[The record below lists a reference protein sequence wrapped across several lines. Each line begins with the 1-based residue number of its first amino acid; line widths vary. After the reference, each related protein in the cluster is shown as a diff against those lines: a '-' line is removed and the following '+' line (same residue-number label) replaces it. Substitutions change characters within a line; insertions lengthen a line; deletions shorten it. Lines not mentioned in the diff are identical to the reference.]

1 MATPLKLKDANGN
14 IQELTTTEENYIAYQ
29 VGLHLS
35 TADSA
40 EVGSLNRATT
50 GDTVGTY
57 SNTFF
62 NQAVGTH
69 PSTSI
74 TTGTTNTVIYQTT
87 GTAAETDANV
97 FRPIMWVD
105 SASETGFKM
114 MPDVDLNAAVD
125 RYLSKIFTNEY
136 PGSYRLSTSAPS
148 SDWTEQQTAF
158 IDTRTDGASIAH
170 KLWKRTGGTAPTAVK
185 PMRLKNEAS
194 FAGVQEMSDTE
205 IKFSFGQR
213 AKTRIAASKIGSYQL
228 RNSSQGAPTDTGT
241 WVAKGTATDTKNTTA
256 DVNFTRDSTVNFQA
270 SYTASYTGAYTT
282 NYTSITDLA
291 YISVSTAQFSAN
303 YSRDF
308 GGTFAT
314 TYTASYEGGY
324 TTTYAR
330 NFAANYVSNYAS
342 TQDVGYLT
350 QYTRNFSGN
359 FTNTFA
365 GGYTRNFTGNF
376 TGVGPNI
383 TYQHEGTGTAYEL
396 FPQYTGTMPPQ
407 GNWWPYDANY
417 QGGQAYSS
425 YRLYDYY
432 VGNYV
437 AGPAQ
442 NLLQTN
448 YAGPQTAQ
456 FNRAGNQQP
465 EYNRGPLAG
474 YEAREIHFY
483 ERPGDG
489 SQVQYNSYV
498 SISWPG
504 VLVGYESFPR
514 FGIFG
519 RQYIRNI
526 PTYYT
531 GQRFTPGQ
539 TFGGYPLVNYTS
551 DGGNY
556 QATGLLTSYVRTQY
570 FYQGSGRNYYYQ
582 SNAPGAT
589 YVGEPVTYT
598 GVSPT
603 LVYYEGTPNTSTSDF
618 VVALTANYQAWRD
631 FFHIVYT
638 RNFLGYYTGPG
649 VATSYTR
656 NTNVTYTRNFTGNFT
671 NTFANQFSATYT
683 TTYTGDYQ
691 KEFANSYVRDF
702 SATYSRNFEG
712 TGYVT
717 QYESIYTGAYT
728 TQYTLDYEGNYVNTY
743 EGNYATV
750 YSRDFETSYITDY
763 LGNFTGNFAGETIQS
778 ANETNET
785 YTLYVRI
792 S

>member
-256 DVNFTRDSTVNFQA
+256 NQAFTRDSTINFQE
-270 SYTASYTGAYTT
+270 SYTTSYTTAYATNFTSISNVAYTSSYARVFDQGYSIDYTGGFNQTYTSTFTGTFSQNYDTAYTT
-282 NYTSITDLA
+282 AYTNNFLRNTDVVYSRNFANNFLRNTDVV
-291 YISVSTAQFSAN
+291 YSRNFVNNFTRTSSVGYVNLFTSVYQAN
-303 YSRDF
+303 YERIFTRISTVNYAIFAQYNRLVEVGFAGQQVYVGPSYQTTTDVYYQSGRPYT
-308 GGTFAT
+308 GGGGNAYYNGPRQLYYQGSGRIQGTQNYITSLGTDYLGGAPFPGASPFQAYARTFVTNYLKTSEVAT
-314 TYTASYEGGY
+314 TYTRVDSNNFYQNAVNY
-324 TTTYAR
+324 TQNFVIDILKSFTVNYTR
-330 NFAANYVSNYAS
+330 NVEQ
-342 TQDVGYLT
+342 T
-350 QYTRNFSGN
+350 YTRNFSSTYQRE
-359 FTNTFA
+359 FV
-365 GGYTRNFTGNF
+365 GGYTTN
-376 TGVGPNI
+376 
-383 TYQHEGTGTAYEL
+383 
-396 FPQYTGTMPPQ
+396 
-407 GNWWPYDANY
+407 
-417 QGGQAYSS
+417 
-425 YRLYDYY
+425 Y
-432 VGNYV
+432 VGNYANEFV
-437 AGPAQ
+437 GGYT
-442 NLLQTN
+442 TN
-448 YAGPQTAQ
+448 YV
-456 FNRAGNQQP
+456 
-465 EYNRGPLAG
+465 
-474 YEAREIHFY
+474 
-483 ERPGDG
+483 GDYQNEF
-489 SQVQYNSYV
+489 SQ
-498 SISWPG
+498 
-504 VLVGYESFPR
+504 
-514 FGIFG
+514 
-519 RQYIRNI
+519 
-526 PTYYT
+526 
-531 GQRFTPGQ
+531 
-539 TFGGYPLVNYTS
+539 
-551 DGGNY
+551 
-556 QATGLLTSYVRTQY
+556 
-570 FYQGSGRNYYYQ
+570 
-582 SNAPGAT
+582 
-589 YVGEPVTYT
+589 
-598 GVSPT
+598 
-603 LVYYEGTPNTSTSDF
+603 
-618 VVALTANYQAWRD
+618 
-631 FFHIVYT
+631 
-638 RNFLGYYTGPG
+638 
-649 VATSYTR
+649 SYTKS
-656 NTNVTYTRNFTGNFT
+656 YTTGYLSDYDG
-671 NTFANQFSATYT
+671 AVYT
-683 TTYTGDYQ
+683 TTYERAFTG
-691 KEFANSYVRDF
+691 V
-702 SATYSRNFEG
+702 YSTAYEG
-712 TGYVT
+712 AFNA
-717 QYESIYTGAYT
+717 AYST
-728 TQYTLDYEGNYVNTY
+728 AYEGNYENIY
-743 EGNYATV
+743 DKAF
-750 YSRDFETSYITDY
+750 DTSYITDY
-763 LGNFTGNFAGETIQS
+763 LGNFQGNFEGETIQS
-778 ANETNET
+778 ANATNET

>member
-50 GDTVGTY
+50 GDTVGT
-57 SNTFF
+57 
-62 NQAVGTH
+62 H

-74 TTGTTNTVIYQTT
+74 TTGTTNTVIYQTN

-105 SASETGFKM
+105 SASETGMKM
-114 MPDVDLNAAVD
+114 MPDIDLNEAVD

-148 SDWTEQQTAF
+148 GDWTEQQTAF

-194 FAGVQEMSDTE
+194 FAGIQEMSDAE

-256 DVNFTRDSTVNFQA
+256 DANFTRDSTVNFQS
-270 SYTASYTGAYTT
+270 SYTASATVAYTT

-291 YISVSTAQFSAN
+291 YISVSTAQFSVD

-308 GGTFAT
+308 GGTFAA
-314 TYTASYEGGY
+314 TYTGSYEGGY
-324 TTTYAR
+324 VTTYAR

-350 QYTRNFSGN
+350 QYTRNFTGN

-365 GGYTRNFTGNF
+365 SGYQRNFTGNF
-376 TGVGPNI
+376 TG
-383 TYQHEGTGTAYEL
+383 
-396 FPQYTGTMPPQ
+396 
-407 GNWWPYDANY
+407 
-417 QGGQAYSS
+417 
-425 YRLYDYY
+425 
-432 VGNYV
+432 
-437 AGPAQ
+437 AGPTIAYTR
-442 NLLQTN
+442 NVD
-448 YAGPQTAQ
+448 
-456 FNRAGNQQP
+456 
-465 EYNRGPLAG
+465 AG
-474 YEAREIHFY
+474 YEA
-483 ERPGDG
+483 
-489 SQVQYNSYV
+489 
-498 SISWPG
+498 
-504 VLVGYESFPR
+504 
-514 FGIFG
+514 
-519 RQYIRNI
+519 IRHD
-526 PTYYT
+526 YYA
-531 GQRFTPGQ
+531 GP
-539 TFGGYPLVNYTS
+539 
-551 DGGNY
+551 GGNY
-556 QATGLLTSYVRTQY
+556 ERQTQFGMYVRETFNTYLRTVIEYYVGPSVYVGPSIQYSGPVIYSGPSPDPNYQTTAFTPFQAYVSNVVNPVAQYTAGYYLGESRFGPNYIGPAVGGY
-570 FYQGSGRNYYYQ
+570 FYQGSGRTAAYLRATVPEQNFIV
-582 SNAPGAT
+582 NPGNPQVDESGGT
-589 YVGEPVTYT
+589 FSGTYT
-598 GVSPT
+598 SPQTTGGVSYAKVISQIQY
-603 LVYYEGTPNTSTSDF
+603 LAYRQVVYD
-618 VVALTANYQAWRD
+618 
-631 FFHIVYT
+631 VYT
-638 RNFLGYYTGPG
+638 RAFASNFSGAGPT
-649 VATSYTR
+649 VAYTR
-656 NTNVTYTRNFTGNFT
+656 NVDPTYTRNFTGNFT

-712 TGYVT
+712 SGYVT
-717 QYESIYTGAYT
+717 QYESIYTGEYT

-743 EGNYATV
+743 EGNYATE
-750 YSRDFETSYITDY
+750 YSKDFETSYITDY

>member
-74 TTGTTNTVIYQTT
+74 TTGTTNTVIYQTN

-97 FRPIMWVD
+97 FKPIMWVD

-114 MPDVDLNAAVD
+114 MPDIDLNEAVD
-125 RYLSKIFTNEY
+125 RYLGKIFTNEY
-136 PGSYRLSTSAPS
+136 PGSYRLAASAPS

-158 IDTRTDGASIAH
+158 IDTRTDGTSIAH

-185 PMRLKNEAS
+185 PMRLKNESS
-194 FAGVQEMSDTE
+194 FAGVQEMSDAE

-228 RNSSQGAPTDTGT
+228 RNSSQGSPTDTGT

-256 DVNFTRDSTVNFQA
+256 DANFTRDSTVNFQA
-270 SYTASYTGAYTT
+270 TYTASATVAYTT

-291 YISVSTAQFSAN
+291 YISVSTAQFSVN

-314 TYTASYEGGY
+314 TYTGSYEGGY

-365 GGYTRNFTGNF
+365 GGYQRNFTGNF
-376 TGVGPNI
+376 QGAGPTI
-383 TYQHEGTGTAYEL
+383 
-396 FPQYTGTMPPQ
+396 
-407 GNWWPYDANY
+407 NY
-417 QGGQAYSS
+417 QRDFLGGPYSQNVNPYGLGYERQRMLDYLGGQDQYGVQYGAYKG
-425 YRLYDYY
+425 YTI
-432 VGNYV
+432 
-437 AGPAQ
+437 GPSV
-442 NLLQTN
+442 
-448 YAGPQTAQ
+448 
-456 FNRAGNQQP
+456 
-465 EYNRGPLAG
+465 
-474 YEAREIHFY
+474 Y
-483 ERPGDG
+483 ER
-489 SQVQYNSYV
+489 SV
-498 SISWPG
+498 
-504 VLVGYESFPR
+504 
-514 FGIFG
+514 
-519 RQYIRNI
+519 
-526 PTYYT
+526 
-531 GQRFTPGQ
+531 
-539 TFGGYPLVNYTS
+539 TFGMYVRAVFNTYMRNVIIQYEGVRFVA
-551 DGGNY
+551 GGNY
-556 QATGLLTSYVRTQY
+556 QAADQSYVFFQPAVPGTYYLGPGGGGTQY
-570 FYQGSGRNYYYQ
+570 IGGPLPPFYQGSGRSYYFQ
-582 SNAPGAT
+582 S
-589 YVGEPVTYT
+589 VG
-598 GVSPT
+598 S
-603 LVYYEGTPNTSTSDF
+603 PNTTQYLRDGTSSSTS
-618 VVALTANYQAWRD
+618 
-631 FFHIVYT
+631 
-638 RNFLGYYTGPG
+638 YYTGATFFVGPAATLYQQFSNALYNPIYYQAFRQLVTDAYARYFLG
-649 VATSYTR
+649 NFQGAGPTVAYTR

-691 KEFANSYVRDF
+691 REFANSYVRDF

-712 TGYVT
+712 PGYVT
-717 QYESIYTGAYT
+717 QYESIYTGEYT

-743 EGNYATV
+743 EGNYATE
-750 YSRDFETSYITDY
+750 YSKDFETSYITDY

-778 ANETNET
+778 ANATNET